1 MIPSSATCGPGMA
14 TSGRSCPRPML
25 PPEADTMLPMIQSAT
40 GSFCSTAWTVPAARH
55 STTPGNG
62 TAKTGYALT
71 IANEFV
77 KLMNTNTQDW
87 TVRFIPLWVGQALS
101 LLGSQL
107 VQFAIIWYLTQT
119 TNSATTLAIASMMGL
134 LPQVLLSPFIGTW
147 VDRGNRR
154 LILIAADST
163 VAIATLLLAILFAS
177 GLIQVW
183 QIYIALFIRAV
194 AGGFHQSAFGA
205 SVVLLVP
212 KEHLARVQG
221 FNQALYG
228 GLNIISAPLGA
239 YLLSVLPMQGILG
252 IDIGTALFA
261 ISILLFVRIP
271 QPERSAQTPS
281 TFWQDFRAGFHYILA
296 WRGLV
301 ILLGLVMV
309 INFFYSATEPLTPL
323 LITDHFRGV
332 AGQLGWWLSSFAA
345 GTVLGGLVLGAWGG
359 FKRKIVTAQLG
370 LILMGVSTAIVGLVP
385 SDRFILGLIA
395 NSVVGFLLPI
405 INGSFGATLQAAIA
419 PEMQGRVF
427 AFILSAAKLVSPL
440 ALVIAGPFAD
450 AFGIQLWFLIAGIAC
465 TLMGIAG
472 FFSSDVMG
480 MENKTSQSTQEH
492 QHVVTEHS

>member
-1 MIPSSATCGPGMA
+1 MKT
-14 TSGRSCPRPML
+14 T
-25 PPEADTMLPMIQSAT
+25 DHNW
-40 GSFCSTAWTVPAARH
+40 SF
-55 STTPGNG
+55 
-62 TAKTGYALT
+62 
-71 IANEFV
+71 
-77 KLMNTNTQDW
+77 
-87 TVRFIPLWVGQALS
+87 RFIPLWIGQALS

-163 VAIATLLLAILFAS
+163 IAVATLILVILFAT
-177 GLIQVW
+177 GFIQVW
-183 QIYIALFIRAV
+183 HIYIALFIRAV

-221 FNQALYG
+221 FNHSLYG

-239 YLLSVLPMQGILG
+239 YLLSALPMQGILG
-252 IDIGTALFA
+252 IDVGTTLFA

-271 QPERSAQTPS
+271 QPERSTQTPS
-281 TFWQDFRAGFHYILA
+281 TFWQDFRAGFRYIMA

-323 LITDHFRGV
+323 LITNHFRGG
-332 AGQLGWWLSSFAA
+332 AGQLGWWLSSFAG
-345 GTVLGGLVLGAWGG
+345 GTVLGGLVLGLWGG
-359 FKRKIVTAQLG
+359 FKRKVVTAQLG
-370 LILMGVSTAIVGLVP
+370 LVLMGICTAVVGMVP
-385 SDRFILGLIA
+385 SDLFVLGLIA
-395 NSVVGFLLPI
+395 NSAVGFLLPI

-427 AFILSAAKLVSPL
+427 AFILSAAMLVSPL

-450 AFGIQLWFLIAGIAC
+450 AFGIQIWFLIAGISC
-465 TLMGIAG
+465 VLMGLFG
-472 FFSSDVMG
+472 FFSSEVMS
-480 MENKTSQSTQEH
+480 MENKSKEEAGHALIGPS
-492 QHVVTEHS
+492 